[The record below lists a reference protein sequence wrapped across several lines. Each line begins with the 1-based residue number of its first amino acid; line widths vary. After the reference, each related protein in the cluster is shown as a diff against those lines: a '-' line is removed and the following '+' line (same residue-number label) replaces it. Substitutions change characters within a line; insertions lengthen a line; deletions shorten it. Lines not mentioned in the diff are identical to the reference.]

1 MSGHSHQQAF
11 VPKYRSK
18 FYLRN
23 LEQEQTRKEM
33 EEAKS
38 ELKQL
43 LNDKKKS
50 YARYVQ
56 DVHRPSTSYSKAKE
70 LENMIERIKQPIRS
84 S

>member
-1 MSGHSHQQAF
+1 MSGRSHQAF

-43 LNDKKKS
+43 LHDKKKS

-56 DVHRPSTSYSKAKE
+56 DVHRPSTSYNKTKE
-70 LENMIERIKQPIRS
+70 LENMIERIKHPVRS